1 MVPFSM
7 TCNDPYRF
15 QDHDILDVKQVYKP
29 SVWRLCV
36 LISHL
41 FYVSVPQEMTTTP
54 TVPNAVEQRDCG
66 SKTVSMAIRTFDC
79 ASGAL
84 GVSSGMG
91 EGVPQ
96 SCFCYAKQD
105 SFLAIFQL

>member
-41 FYVSVPQEMTTTP
+41 FYVFSAT
-54 TVPNAVEQRDCG
+54 RDDNYAYC
-66 SKTVSMAIRTFDC
+66 SKCRRTK
-79 ASGAL
+79 GL
-84 GVSSGMG
+84 W
-91 EGVPQ
+91 
-96 SCFCYAKQD
+96 
-105 SFLAIFQL
+105 